1 MAIEVICPRCGA
13 PMVIRTARTGRN
25 AGRDFYGCTN
35 YFNTPQCRETLPLE
49 EADPTSSIQPSPR
62 STPQQVRET
71 LSLPHVLIARSR
83 FQNHQVKFFE
93 TCAVPGSF
101 LDYICAS
108 EIDEHQIQFLSQWR
122 IDFPIKESIPVLETN
137 QRQVISVLEKIL
149 TRGRVTLLS
158 PQLEGTLKGTTIK
171 NPDDSL
177 SISINDVCLDSDDRA
192 SFNHN
197 WLDSEEESVFYNR
210 ILRKGTN
217 RNLNRFIIP
226 QVEISSLLPMSSN
239 TNSAQNQRVDFLINH
254 PATEEK
260 MIIEIDGE
268 QHLTQIESDRER
280 DAILQQ
286 YGYTVIRIPAEE
298 IRREGG
304 PQYSLLKSKLSI
316 FEELPSTNL
325 TPGHKKIINF
335 IQKVKFAHQ
344 IQVAMLQA
352 IQSGHL
358 DLNTID
364 SWNIVTDID
373 KHNAFDKRTGIALL
387 KKTVNDFVEVLR
399 ALCKLYSV
407 KLENNGPECHLFS
420 TKDNIPFD
428 NSVCLAFS
436 DGSIGNIP
444 TFHMQN
450 IYFSHHLTNS
460 SFSAPPVTEQL
471 VGVDEDILLYFLRYI
486 FRMSSFREGQYEG
499 INRILFG
506 KDSMLLLPTGAGK
519 SLVYQLASML
529 LSGRT
534 IVIDPII
541 ALMDDQIDNLAARG
555 IGRCI
560 AISSQI
566 DNPQE
571 RERAIELFG
580 QGEYLFAFVAPE
592 RFQTTKFRESL
603 RALTVHT
610 PITLIV
616 VDEAHC
622 VSEWGHDFRPAYLN
636 IGRTTRD
643 YCQFDTFIPP
653 LIALTGTAS
662 RAVLKDVLR
671 ELQIIDFDAIIT
683 PASFNRPELHFKIL
697 HSTSDE
703 KVAKLN
709 GYLSQSLPNLLNIT
723 STSLYQS
730 RGKDTYAGLVFCPHV
745 NGEYGVVQIKQEIQ
759 DNLGIGVQIYSG
771 SAPNNWNAN
780 EYRLA
785 KYRTATAYKRNA
797 FPILVSTN
805 AFGMGIDKQN
815 IRYTIHYCLPH
826 SIESFYQEA
835 GRAGRDGNNSYCCVI
850 FSDDDVQRSQNL
862 LNPNTTVEE
871 IDGINKSLS
880 RVEGDDITRALFF
893 HTGAFRG
900 VQQEKQDCGAV
911 IQSMGDTS
919 RKGAVVFSMPQVDMK
934 IVEKALHR
942 LLIIGLIL
950 DYTVDYSKKEFSVKL
965 SGANNEEIAE
975 AYGNYVAGYLLSRR
989 ETELEKIYPKLSIS
1003 HIDFVSSVIDLLLN
1017 FVYDVIERGRR
1028 RALNEMLATC
1038 TQSTTDE
1045 DVRDRILKYFAGEY
1059 SETLENI
1066 LLGEDAGIIEC
1077 RDVFSS
1083 IRSPNDAAELRGQV
1097 SRYLESYPDHPAL
1110 LMLRCLCE
1118 LFSRDSDSEVAKQN
1132 FTASVSAAR
1141 TSYGI
1146 NDSSITEFA
1155 IWAISNILNRDGEL
1169 TLDLVSELIELIP
1182 SRECARKL
1190 VQELPSELTK
1200 IPEQFLI
1207 KILINN
1213 CITLIP
1219 INGGNK

>member
-1 MAIEVICPRCGA
+1 
-13 PMVIRTARTGRN
+13 MVLRTARKGRY
-25 AGRDFYGCTN
+25 AGQEFYGCTN
-35 YFNTPQCRETLPLE
+35 YPKCKTILSIEDV
-49 EADPTSSIQPSPR
+49 DPASSIQQNRVGTPR
-62 STPQQVRET
+62 QAQET

-93 TCAVPGSF
+93 TCAVPESI
-101 LDYICAS
+101 LEYINAE
-108 EIDEHQIQFLSQWR
+108 EIDERQIQCLSQWR

-158 PQLEGTLKGTTIK
+158 PQLESALKRPTIK
-171 NPDDSL
+171 ELSDSFP
-177 SISINDVCLDSDDRA
+177 ISFNEVCSNADDRGG
-192 SFNHN
+192 FNHD
-197 WLDSEEESVFYNR
+197 WLDSEEESIFYNNFV
-210 ILRKGTN
+210 RKSTI

-226 QVEISSLLPMSSN
+226 QVEISSLLPLSSN
-239 TNSAQNQRVDFLINH
+239 TDFTQYQRVDFLVNH
-254 PATEEK
+254 PSIEEK
-260 MIIEIDGE
+260 MIIEIDGD

-280 DAILQQ
+280 DRILQQ
-286 YGYTVIRIPAEE
+286 TGYTVIRIPAEE
-298 IRREGG
+298 IRREDG
-304 PQYSLLKSKLSI
+304 PQFSLLKSKLSM
-316 FEELPSTNL
+316 FESLPSHDL
-325 TPGHKKIINF
+325 TPGSKIVADF
-335 IQKVKFAHQ
+335 ILKVKFAHQ
-344 IQVAMLQA
+344 IQVAILQA

-358 DLNTID
+358 DLNKIG

-373 KHNAFDKRTGIALL
+373 KHNAFNKRTGIAIL
-387 KKTVNDFVEVLR
+387 KETVNDFVDVLR

-407 KLENNGPECHLFS
+407 KLEKNGPECQLFS
-420 TKDNIPFD
+420 AKGNILYD

-436 DGSIGNIP
+436 DGSIGNLP

-450 IYFSHHLTNS
+450 IYFSYHLANS
-460 SFSAPPVTEQL
+460 YFSAPPVTEQL
-471 VGVDEDILLYFLRYI
+471 VDVNEEILLYFLRYI
-486 FRMSSFREGQYEG
+486 FRMPSFREGQFEG
-499 INRILFG
+499 INRILSG

-519 SLVYQLASML
+519 SLVYQLASMVL
-529 LSGRT
+529 PGRT

-541 ALMDDQIDNLAARG
+541 ALMDDQIDNLTASG

-571 RERAIELFG
+571 KERAIELFG

-592 RFQTTKFRESL
+592 RFQTSEFRESL
-603 RALTVHT
+603 RTLTVHT

-759 DNLGIGVQIYSG
+759 DNLGVSVQIYSG
-771 SAPNNWNAN
+771 SAPSNWNPN

-785 KYRTATAYKRNA
+785 KRRTATAYKRNA

-815 IRYTIHYCLPH
+815 IRYTIHYCLPR

-862 LNPNTTVEE
+862 LNPNTAVEE
-871 IDGINKSLS
+871 IDRSNSSLS
-880 RVEGDDITRALFF
+880 RAEGDDITRALFF
-893 HTGAFRG
+893 HTNAFRG
-900 VQQEKQDCGAV
+900 IRQEREDCGAV
-911 IQSMGDTS
+911 IQSLGDTS
-919 RKGAVVFSMPQVDMK
+919 RKKTVVFSMPQVDMK

-942 LLIIGLIL
+942 LLLIGVIL
-950 DYTVDYSKKEFSVKL
+950 DYTVDYSKKEYSVKL

-975 AYGNYVAGYLLSRR
+975 AYGDYVAGYLQSRR
-989 ETELEKIYPKLSIS
+989 ETELEKIYPMLSFS
-1003 HIDFVSSVIDLLLN
+1003 HADFVGLVIDLLLN

-1038 TQSTTDE
+1038 SQSTTDE

-1059 SETLENI
+1059 SETLEKI
-1066 LLGEDAGIIEC
+1066 ISGADAGIIEC

-1083 IRSPNDAAELRGQV
+1083 IRSPNDAAELRGQT

-1132 FTASVSAAR
+1132 FIASITAAR

-1146 NDSSITEFA
+1146 NDSAITEFA
-1155 IWAISNILNRDGEL
+1155 TWAVSNILNRDAEL
-1169 TLDLVSELIELIP
+1169 AMDLVSEFIGLFP

-1190 VQELPSELTK
+1190 VQELPSALTK
-1200 IPEQFLI
+1200 IPEQCLI
-1207 KILINN
+1207 EALINT
-1213 CITLIP
+1213 CLTLIP
-1219 INGGNK
+1219 INGGKE

>member
-1 MAIEVICPRCGA
+1 
-13 PMVIRTARTGRN
+13 MVLRTARKGRY
-25 AGRDFYGCTN
+25 AGQEFYGCSN
-35 YFNTPQCRETLPLE
+35 YNKYPKCETIVSLE
-49 EADPTSSIQPSPR
+49 DAGFAPSIEQNRVGDPRQA
-62 STPQQVRET
+62 QET

-93 TCAVPGSF
+93 TCAVPESF
-101 LDYICAS
+101 LEYINTE
-108 EIDEHQIQFLSQWR
+108 EIDERQIQYLSQWR

-158 PQLEGTLKGTTIK
+158 PQLENILKGTTIK
-171 NPDDSL
+171 KLGDSFP
-177 SISINDVCLDSDDRA
+177 ISLNEVCSNADDRS
-192 SFNHN
+192 SFTHD
-197 WLDSEEESVFYNR
+197 WLDSEEESVFYNS
-210 ILRKGTN
+210 ILRQGTT

-226 QVEISSLLPMSSN
+226 QVEISSLLPLSSN
-239 TNSAQNQRVDFLINH
+239 TDFTQFQRVDFLVNH
-254 PATEEK
+254 PSVEEK

-280 DAILQQ
+280 DRILQQ
-286 YGYTVIRIPAEE
+286 YGYTVIRVPAEE
-298 IRREGG
+298 IRREDG
-304 PQYSLLKSKLSI
+304 QQFSLLNSKLSM
-316 FEELPSTNL
+316 FDGLLSYDL
-325 TPGHKKIINF
+325 TPGNKRIADF

-344 IQVAMLQA
+344 IQVTILQA

-358 DLNTID
+358 NLDKID
-364 SWNIVTDID
+364 SWNIVSDID
-373 KHNAFDKRTGIALL
+373 KQSALN
-387 KKTVNDFVEVLR
+387 KKTGFIILKESVNDLIDVLR
-399 ALCKLYSV
+399 ALCNLYSV
-407 KLENNGPECHLFS
+407 ELEGIEPECQLFS
-420 TKDNIPFD
+420 AKDNIIYD
-428 NSVCLAFS
+428 NSICIAFS
-436 DGSIGNIP
+436 DRPISNLP
-444 TFHMQN
+444 TFHIQN

-471 VGVDEDILLYFLRYI
+471 VGMNEEILLYFLRYI
-486 FRMSSFREGQYEG
+486 FRMSSFREGQLEG
-499 INRILFG
+499 INRILSG
-506 KDSMLLLPTGAGK
+506 EDSMLLLPTGAGK

-529 LSGRT
+529 LPGRT
-534 IVIDPII
+534 IVVDPII
-541 ALMDDQIDNLAARG
+541 ALMDDQIDNLTASG

-566 DNPQE
+566 DSPRE
-571 RERAIELFG
+571 KERAIELFG

-592 RFQTTKFRESL
+592 RLQTLEFRESL
-603 RALTVHT
+603 RTLTVHT

-643 YCQFDTFIPP
+643 YCQFETFIPP

-671 ELQIIDFDAIIT
+671 ELQITDFDAIIT

-697 HSTSDE
+697 RSISDE
-703 KVAKLN
+703 KIAKLN
-709 GYLSQSLPNLLNIT
+709 GYLIQSLPNLLNIT
-723 STSLYQS
+723 STSLYQA
-730 RGKDTYAGLVFCPHV
+730 RGKDTYAGIVFCPHV
-745 NGEYGVVQIKQEIQ
+745 NGEYGVVRVKQEIQ

-771 SAPNNWNAN
+771 SAPSNWNAS
-780 EYRLA
+780 EYRLD
-785 KYRTATAYKRNA
+785 KRRTATAYKRNA

-815 IRYTIHYCLPH
+815 IRYTIHYCLPR

-850 FSDDDVQRSQNL
+850 FSDDDIQRSQNL

-871 IDGINKSLS
+871 IDGINSSLS
-880 RVEGDDITRALFF
+880 RAEGDDITRALFF
-893 HTGAFRG
+893 HTNAFRG
-900 VQQEKQDCGAV
+900 IRQEREDCGAV
-911 IQSMGDTS
+911 IQSIGDTS
-919 RKGAVVFSMPQVDMK
+919 RKKTVVFPMPQMDMK
-934 IVEKALHR
+934 TVEKALHR
-942 LLIIGLIL
+942 LLLIGVIL
-950 DYTVDYSKKEFSVKL
+950 DYTVDYSKKEFTVKL

-975 AYGNYVAGYLLSRR
+975 AYGDYVAGYLQSRR
-989 ETELEKIYPKLSIS
+989 ETELKQINPILSFP
-1003 HIDFVSSVIDLLLN
+1003 HAEFVSSVIDLLLK

-1038 TQSTTDE
+1038 SQSTTDE
-1045 DVRDRILKYFAGEY
+1045 DIRDRILKYFAGEY

-1066 LLGEDAGIIEC
+1066 ISGTDVGIIEC

-1083 IRSPNDAAELRGQV
+1083 IRSPNDAADLRGQV

-1118 LFSRDSDSEVAKQN
+1118 LFSRDSNSEVAKQN
-1132 FTASVSAAR
+1132 FIASITAAR

-1146 NDSSITEFA
+1146 NDSAVTEFS
-1155 IWAISNILNRDGEL
+1155 IWAVANIFNRDAEL
-1169 TLDLVSELIELIP
+1169 SMDLVSEFIGLFP
-1182 SRECARKL
+1182 SRECARNL
-1190 VQELPSELTK
+1190 IQDLPLALAK
-1200 IPEQFLI
+1200 IPAQFLI
-1207 KILINN
+1207 EALADKCLALIL
-1213 CITLIP
+1213 T
-1219 INGGNK
+1219 NGGEK